1 MKPDKFDAGTTVKG
15 LDYIDV
21 PPNSKRDYK
30 VNFYA
35 HKEGITMCK
44 VWSFVAIKNYF
55 RWKYSMKDID
65 VDIDIDIDIAML
77 LLWVENKRV

>member
-1 MKPDKFDAGTTVKG
+1 MKPDKFDVGTTVKG

-21 PPNSKRDYK
+21 PPNGKRDYK

-44 VWSFVAIKNYF
+44 VRIGSFDRLQGKV
-55 RWKYSMKDID
+55 S
-65 VDIDIDIDIAML
+65 L
-77 LLWVENKRV
+77 TLW

>member
-1 MKPDKFDAGTTVKG
+1 MKIEAMKPDKFDVGTTVKG

-21 PPNSKRDYK
+21 PPNGKRDYK

-44 VWSFVAIKNYF
+44 VRF
-55 RWKYSMKDID
+55 
-65 VDIDIDIDIAML
+65 
-77 LLWVENKRV
+77 